1 MRFAPALAVSI
12 SFVLAQPS
20 QAAQPAPVQT
30 FTGEYAVTYLGLTL
44 AESTVT
50 TTLKGNRLTARGSM
64 ASAGLARLFD
74 KTTAD
79 ISVRAIRSKTGIVPQ
94 FFRLTYQTGKK
105 KKQLTEI
112 RFAKGDVNK
121 TINKPAL
128 RKRDKKTW
136 VPVGAKELR
145 TVFDPF
151 TAAIVMAPSLG
162 EVCKRT
168 IRAYD
173 GEMRSDLVLSH
184 KAYGEIDIP
193 GYAGKTVTCS
203 AKYKPVAGYRNNR
216 KELISLRDKTEIDI
230 TFAPLATTGLYVP
243 VMATADTEIGTVRLR
258 ARRTELTN

>member
-1 MRFAPALAVSI
+1 MRLAPTFAVSL
-12 SFVLAQPS
+12 SFLLAQPGH
-20 QAAQPAPVQT
+20 AAAPVQK
-30 FTGEYAVTYLGLTL
+30 FTGDYAVTYLGLTL

-50 TTLKGNRLTARGSM
+50 TTLSGKRVIARGTM
-64 ASAGLARLFD
+64 ASVGLARLFD
-74 KTTAD
+74 KTTA
-79 ISVRAIRSKTGIVPQ
+79 SVVVRATVGTSGVVPQ

-105 KKQLTEI
+105 KKQITEI
-112 RFAKGDVNK
+112 RFAKGDVSK
-121 TINKPAL
+121 TVNKPAL

-136 VPVGAKELR
+136 VPIAEKDLR
-145 TVFDPF
+145 SVFDPF
-151 TAAIVMAPSLG
+151 TAAIVKAASLG
-162 EVCKRT
+162 EVCTRT

-173 GEMRSDLVLSH
+173 GEMRSDFVLSH

-216 KELISLRDKTEIDI
+216 AELISLRDKTDIDI